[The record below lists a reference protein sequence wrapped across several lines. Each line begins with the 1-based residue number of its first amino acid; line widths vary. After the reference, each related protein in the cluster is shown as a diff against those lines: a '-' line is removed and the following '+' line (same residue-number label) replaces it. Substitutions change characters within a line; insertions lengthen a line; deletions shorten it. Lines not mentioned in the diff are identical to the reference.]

1 MAVMRTAVRAA
12 MRSGA
17 IVGLGSAVAA
27 VALWAC
33 ARRLG
38 LDSVAFAL
46 FVVWI
51 PMVALG
57 TVSHFVTIRLPTRWH
72 ALRAWERDGSL
83 YERMGVRIA
92 KRLLRRGPFAKFNP
106 RLHLPRTL
114 DDAAIARLEAHM
126 CAAEAS
132 HAILLLA
139 TLGVAMHAAVRGWW
153 WAAAATVVFDLLVNG
168 YPVMLQRY
176 NRALLHRRFRPL
188 APAPAER

>member
-33 ARRLG
+33 ARWLG

-72 ALRAWERDGSL
+72 ALRA
-83 YERMGVRIA
+83 
-92 KRLLRRGPFAKFNP
+92 
-106 RLHLPRTL
+106 
-114 DDAAIARLEAHM
+114 
-126 CAAEAS
+126 
-132 HAILLLA
+132 
-139 TLGVAMHAAVRGWW
+139 
-153 WAAAATVVFDLLVNG
+153 
-168 YPVMLQRY
+168 
-176 NRALLHRRFRPL
+176 
-188 APAPAER
+188 